1 MANAFSERVARL
13 NTQAGKTYQEMAHDC
28 DFKRSVTWWNKV
40 RWNEIENPP
49 EPGLFPYLAKALE
62 VPQRRVAEMVA
73 EQWCGVRPDDTVPER
88 LRTLLSVLREVDEA
102 DLSVMIEMAMSM
114 FRKRTIR
121 MERDQLSAELLMAYI
136 EGSEGP
142 LTWEQVRKL
151 RLPEQYAIKNDPSV
165 EVAPDAQAMLDALP
179 DLEEE

>member
-1 MANAFSERVARL
+1 MANAFSERVTRL
-13 NTQAGKTYQEMAHDC
+13 NSQAGKTYQEMAHDC

-88 LRTLLSVLREVDEA
+88 LRTLLSVLREVDET
-102 DLSVMIEMAMSM
+102 DLPVMFQMAMAM
-114 FRKRTIR
+114 FDKRGIR
-121 MERDQLSAELLMAYI
+121 LWRDQLSAELLRAYI

-142 LTWEQVRKL
+142 LTAEQL
-151 RLPEQYAIKNDPSV
+151 RYLRPPELYAIKKDPSV
-165 EVAPDAQAMLDALP
+165 KVDPDAQAKLDALSDP
-179 DLEEE
+179 GDG

>member
-1 MANAFSERVARL
+1 MANVFSERVARL
-13 NTQAGKTYQEMAHDC
+13 NANAGKTYQEMAADC
-28 DFKRSVTWWNKV
+28 DFRRSVTWWNKV

-102 DLSVMIEMAMSM
+102 DLPVLHEMAMAL
-114 FRKRTIR
+114 FFKRGIR
-121 MERDQLSAELLMAYI
+121 LERDQLSAELLMAYI
-136 EGSEGP
+136 EGSAGP
-142 LTWEQVRKL
+142 LTLAQLRNL
-151 RLPEQYAIKNDPSV
+151 RLPELYAIKSDPSV
-165 EVAPDAQAMLDALP
+165 EVEPDARAMLDALGDP
-179 DLEEE
+179 GEA